1 MESLQSFVNELLA
14 MLPPGTNPQVVLSG
28 IAIGI
33 ALLLL
38 LVMALRT
45 SVYRN
50 FDRRDIVAVAKRV
63 EQLESTMASLREEVQ
78 RVLDDLHSIEGGQEP
93 GGGGEGGGAPGGG
106 PAGSRGGSA
115 GSGGSAL
122 APRTEVAEASQPDAA
137 EEAAAQVSP
146 IVRGLA
152 KSRTSFLGR
161 LKEFFSGRK
170 AVDQASLDELEEL
183 LVLSDVGARVATTLV
198 GKVREGAQ
206 GSSEVGE
213 ARLRELLK
221 AGIREELVEVPESHR
236 MYEPAGGLQVV
247 LVVGVNGVGK
257 TTTVAKLAA
266 RYMKSGKR
274 VMVIA
279 ADTFRAAAVAQLE
292 EWANRVGFSL
302 VKGADNAKP
311 GAVVFDGMAAAKDG
325 GFDVVLVDTAGR
337 LHTKSSLMQELEG
350 VRNSIRKHVPDA
362 PHETIIVLDG
372 VSGQNALQQAREF
385 NAAVPLTGVVVTKLD
400 GTPKGG
406 IIVAISQ
413 ELKLPVLYVGV
424 GEKAEDLVPFDAE
437 QFVEGLFGGGEGA
450 GGGAAWLGAQ
460 GSAGRRPEAHLN

>member
-14 MLPPGTNPQVVLSG
+14 LLPPGTNPQVVLSG
-28 IAIGI
+28 IAVGI

-38 LVMALRT
+38 IVMALRT

-50 FDRRDIVAVAKRV
+50 FDRKDMVAVAKRV
-63 EQLESTMASLREEVQ
+63 EQLEATMTALREDV
-78 RVLDDLHSIEGGQEP
+78 RRALDELHAL
-93 GGGGEGGGAPGGG
+93 EGGGRP
-106 PAGSRGGSA
+106 
-115 GSGGSAL
+115 GSGGSGSGGRGGGAAGGEPSGSKGGGSTPTGFGL
-122 APRTEVAEASQPDAA
+122 TPVAEVASPQRA
-137 EEAAAQVSP
+137 EVPVELPAELPVEVSP
-146 IVRGLA
+146 IVRGLS
-152 KSRTSFLGR
+152 KSRSSLLGR
-161 LKEFFSGRK
+161 LKSFFSGRK
-170 AVDQASLDELEEL
+170 SVDQASLDDLEEI
-183 LVLSDVGARVATTLV
+183 LVLSDVGAKVATKLV
-198 GKVREGAQ
+198 EKVRQGAQ
-206 GSSEVGE
+206 ESAEVGE
-213 ARLRELLK
+213 DRLRELLK
-221 AGIREELVEVPESHR
+221 AGIRDELVEVPASHP
-236 MYEPAGGLQVV
+236 MYAPSRSPQVV

-266 RYMKSGKR
+266 RYMKDGKR

-302 VKGADNAKP
+302 VKGAENAKP

-325 GFDVVLVDTAGR
+325 SVDVVLVDTAGR

-413 ELKLPVLYVGV
+413 ELKVPVLYVGV
-424 GEKAEDLVPFDAE
+424 GEKADDLVPFDAA
-437 QFVEGLFGGGEGA
+437 QFAEGLFGA
-450 GGGAAWLGAQ
+450 G
-460 GSAGRRPEAHLN
+460 S

>member
-14 MLPPGTNPQVVLSG
+14 MLPEGTDPQVVLCG
-28 IAIGI
+28 IAAGI

-38 LVMALRT
+38 LVMALRS

-50 FDRRDIVAVAKRV
+50 FDRGDIVAVAKRV
-63 EQLESTMASLREEVQ
+63 EQLEGSMAALREEMRRALQ
-78 RVLDDLHSIEGGQEP
+78 ELQALEGGDP
-93 GGGGEGGGAPGGG
+93 GSGEQGGGAVGGG
-106 PAGSRGGSA
+106 QAAPSTGGE
-115 GSGGSAL
+115 SGGGVGT
-122 APRTEVAEASQPDAA
+122 APVAELAKVT
-137 EEAAAQVSP
+137 AAANVQVDSSP

-152 KSRTSFLGR
+152 KSRSSFLGR
-161 LKEFFSGRK
+161 LKGFFSGRK
-170 AVDQASLDELEEL
+170 AIDQDSLDELEEL
-183 LVLSDVGARVATTLV
+183 LILSDVGAKVANNLV
-198 GKVREGAQ
+198 EKVRVGAEGSA
-206 GSSEVGE
+206 EVGE
-213 ARLRELLK
+213 ERLRELLK
-221 AGIREELVEVPESHR
+221 AGIRDELVAAPENHR
-236 MYEPAGGLQVV
+236 MYLPAGSPQVV

-266 RYMKSGKR
+266 KYMKAGKK

-292 EWANRVGFSL
+292 EWSSRVGFTL
-302 VKGADNAKP
+302 VKGAENAKP

-325 GFDVVLVDTAGR
+325 SVDVVLIDTAGR

-350 VRNSIRKHVPDA
+350 VRNSIRKHVADA

-406 IIVAISQ
+406 IIVAICQ
-413 ELKLPVLYVGV
+413 ELRVPVLYVGV
-424 GEKAEDLVPFDAE
+424 GEKAEDLVAFDAS
-437 QFVEGLFGGGEGA
+437 QFIEGLFGGGESV
-450 GGGAAWLGAQ
+450 GGGAAWIGAQ
-460 GSAGRRPEAHLN
+460 GASSRGPEVLLN